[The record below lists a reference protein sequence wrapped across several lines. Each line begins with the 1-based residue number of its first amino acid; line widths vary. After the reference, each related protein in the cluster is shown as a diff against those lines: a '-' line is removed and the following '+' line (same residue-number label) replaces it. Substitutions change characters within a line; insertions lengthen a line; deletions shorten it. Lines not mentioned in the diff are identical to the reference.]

1 MTTELVSA
9 EGKDCQEQVERVEN
23 VHVASLGD

>member
-1 MTTELVSA
+1 MNKWVST
-9 EGKDCQEQVERVEN
+9 EGKDCQGQVERVEN